1 MNVTKRKK
9 NVEKTRNS
17 GETTLRL
24 LGERI
29 VYLRKKKGLS
39 QLSLAYLSDVSKTY
53 LSDLE
58 RGRRNPSVLILSR
71 IAKALR
77 VDLASLFIGVL

>member
-1 MNVTKRKK
+1 M
-9 NVEKTRNS
+9 EKTKNS

-77 VDLASLFIGVL
+77 VDLASLCIGVL

>member
-1 MNVTKRKK
+1 MNVTKGKK
-9 NVEKTRNS
+9 SVEKTKNNKR
-17 GETTLRL
+17 ETLRL

-58 RGRRNPSVLILSR
+58 RGRRNPSVLVLSR

>member
-1 MNVTKRKK
+1 M
-9 NVEKTRNS
+9 EKTKNN
-17 GETTLRL
+17 EQTTLRL